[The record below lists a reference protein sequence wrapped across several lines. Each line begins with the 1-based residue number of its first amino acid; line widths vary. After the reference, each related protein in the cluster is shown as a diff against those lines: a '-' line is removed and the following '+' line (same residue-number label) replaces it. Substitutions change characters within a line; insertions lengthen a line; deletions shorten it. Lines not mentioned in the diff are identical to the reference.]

1 MLNHPKIVNLYSY
14 YELNEYVMLL
24 MEYLDNG
31 DLKNFIKNFR
41 NKKGQNNLSE
51 LLCGHFMVQLLESLY
66 YLKMKNII
74 HRDIKPDNIML
85 TSNFD
90 AKLGDFS
97 LSKIINENS
106 KYTTS
111 RSGTLPYLAPECVT
125 KKTELTYQSSFKA
138 DVFSLGIVMYFFLFN
153 SHPFQYKVK
162 IIYLYFLEFYE
173 CC

>member
-1 MLNHPKIVNLYSY
+1 
-14 YELNEYVMLL
+14 
-24 MEYLDNG
+24 
-31 DLKNFIKNFR
+31 
-41 NKKGQNNLSE
+41 
-51 LLCGHFMVQLLESLY
+51 
-66 YLKMKNII
+66 
-74 HRDIKPDNIML
+74 ML

-125 KKTELTYQSSFKA
+125 KKTSLTYQSSFKA

-153 SHPFQYKVK
+153 THPFQYKV
-162 IIYLYFLEFYE
+162 ILIY
-173 CC
+173 

>member
-1 MLNHPKIVNLYSY
+1 MI
-14 YELNEYVMLL
+14 
-24 MEYLDNG
+24 
-31 DLKNFIKNFR
+31 
-41 NKKGQNNLSE
+41 
-51 LLCGHFMVQLLESLY
+51 QLLEALY

-97 LSKIINENS
+97 LSKIIHENS

-125 KKTELTYQSSFKA
+125 KKTLLSYQSSFKA
-138 DVFSLGIVMYFFLFN
+138 DIFSLGIVMYFFLFN
-153 SHPFQYKVK
+153 SHPFQYKVS
-162 IIYLYFLEFYE
+162 FLFF
-173 CC
+173 